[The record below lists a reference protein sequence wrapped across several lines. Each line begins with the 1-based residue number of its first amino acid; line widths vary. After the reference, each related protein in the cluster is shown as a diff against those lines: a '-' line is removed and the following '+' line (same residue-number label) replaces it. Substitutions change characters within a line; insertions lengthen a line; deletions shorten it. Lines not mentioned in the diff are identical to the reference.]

1 MKSAGQPAEVQ
12 ATLSLK
18 RQRDKEPDKVLT
30 KKQKFSEWEI
40 DDEEFKKWLNREN
53 EFLEGFEEV

>member
-1 MKSAGQPAEVQ
+1 MKPVEQPAEVQ

-18 RQRDKEPDKVLT
+18 KQRDEEPNEVPT

-40 DDEEFKKWLNREN
+40 DDEEFEKWLNREN
-53 EFLEGFEEV
+53 KFLEGFEEI